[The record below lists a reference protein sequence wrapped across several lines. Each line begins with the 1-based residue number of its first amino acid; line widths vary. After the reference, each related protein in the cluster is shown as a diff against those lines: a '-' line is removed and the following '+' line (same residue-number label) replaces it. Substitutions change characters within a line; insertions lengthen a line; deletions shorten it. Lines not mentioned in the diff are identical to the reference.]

1 MWVYAGGSR
10 TITAWFQT
18 VAINLGGFPDSD
30 KIIMIFVSTPQL
42 TTGILNLIRFYF
54 LYEL

>member
-1 MWVYAGGSR
+1 MLAAVVPSLPGSK
-10 TITAWFQT
+10 T
-18 VAINLGGFPDSD
+18 VANNLGGFPDSD

-42 TTGILNLIRFYF
+42 TTGILNLIWFYF